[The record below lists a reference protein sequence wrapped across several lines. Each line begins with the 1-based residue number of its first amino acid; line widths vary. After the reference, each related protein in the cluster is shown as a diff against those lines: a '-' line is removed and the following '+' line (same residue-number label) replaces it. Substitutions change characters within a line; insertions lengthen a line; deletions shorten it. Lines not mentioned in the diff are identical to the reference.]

1 MNLSSARAMLRECR
15 RGFDKMRKRL
25 VRMFCRPWYGN
36 VIRAAVGAGRLRPP
50 AQWLDRTAAFL
61 SHRWV
66 PPTYGMVDPKTDVE
80 ASVAA
85 VAANLSDPYEEA
97 AKQGR
102 DAEQTLEARARF
114 LVKAK
119 EIEERDGL
127 EAGVLTREPNAP
139 SPPANQQE
147 DNADQPKDDEVPA

>member
-1 MNLSSARAMLRECR
+1 
-15 RGFDKMRKRL
+15 
-25 VRMFCRPWYGN
+25 
-36 VIRAAVGAGRLRPP
+36 
-50 AQWLDRTAAFL
+50 
-61 SHRWV
+61 
-66 PPTYGMVDPKTDVE
+66 MVDPKTDVE

-127 EAGVLTREPNAP
+127 EAGVLTRAPNAP
-139 SPPANQQE
+139 SPPANQQQE
-147 DNADQPKDDEVPA
+147 DNADQPKDEQVPA

>member
-1 MNLSSARAMLRECR
+1 
-15 RGFDKMRKRL
+15 MR
-25 VRMFCRPWYGN
+25 
-36 VIRAAVGAGRLRPP
+36 
-50 AQWLDRTAAFL
+50 
-61 SHRWV
+61 
-66 PPTYGMVDPKTDVE
+66 
-80 ASVAA
+80 
-85 VAANLSDPYEEA
+85 
-97 AKQGR
+97 
-102 DAEQTLEARARF
+102 EQTLEARARF